1 MSQRLPQDMLCKIS
15 TFILRVRKMRL
26 LHHYSLSCI
35 GNMDETPL
43 WLDMPG
49 DTTISRVGE
58 RSVSIRTTGHDKGR
72 FTVILAAMADGRKLK
87 PFVVFKG
94 VRAIPELSHV
104 PNVVVA
110 LSRNGWMNEALTV
123 QWIDSVWGR
132 LSFQRRLL
140 VWDAYRCH
148 MTEKVKDHIQRQTK
162 SDTCLI
168 PGGLTSQ
175 LQPADLSWN
184 KPFKAAYRE
193 LYNTWMASGEKSFTA
208 AGNMKAPDKILC
220 LQWVKKA
227 WESVTREV
235 IVNSFKSCGISVETD
250 GSEDGQIHCIKPGQV
265 AADAAATIQSETAR
279 LSTPTE
285 DESDSDP
292 FLDLDELEDDE
303 TVVDDN

>member
-1 MSQRLPQDMLCKIS
+1 M
-15 TFILRVRKMRL
+15 VRHAWRD
-26 LHHYSLSCI
+26 YNI
-35 GNMDETPL
+35 
-43 WLDMPG
+43 
-49 DTTISRVGE
+49 RVGE

-72 FTVILAAMADGRKLK
+72 FTVILAALADGRKLK

-132 LSFQRRLL
+132 LTFQCRLL

-148 MTEKVKDHIQRQTK
+148 TTDMVKDHIQRHTQ

-175 LQPADLSWN
+175 LQPADLSCN

-193 LYNTWMASGEKSFTA
+193 LYLTSQLQPADLSCNKLPIVSFTTH
-208 AGNMKAPDKILC
+208 GWPQERSLS
-220 LQWVKKA
+220 LQRA
-227 WESVTREV
+227 
-235 IVNSFKSCGISVETD
+235 I
-250 GSEDGQIHCIKPGQV
+250 
-265 AADAAATIQSETAR
+265 
-279 LSTPTE
+279 
-285 DESDSDP
+285 
-292 FLDLDELEDDE
+292 
-303 TVVDDN
+303 